1 MTRMQRSLEK
11 NADKGSSTDIGSK
24 EMSSMMTNLDAT
36 NQQLFNMKERL
47 EKAKSQVENNEEK
60 LTDFEQKH
68 KKLVIV
74 AENYNVD
81 TQRVKEY
88 INVVKNKND
97 KAAPDRV

>member
-1 MTRMQRSLEK
+1 MQRSLEK

>member
-1 MTRMQRSLEK
+1 
-11 NADKGSSTDIGSK
+11 
-24 EMSSMMTNLDAT
+24 
-36 NQQLFNMKERL
+36 MKERL